1 MKKNAFENP
10 ETDINKRPEG
20 VIIERPLEM
29 DETKHVNGNFANLD
43 EDEEED
49 SEEDLVLGDEE
60 LEGGEDEFEVELDD
74 IDPDEDDFD
83 EDDLVIDT
91 DDEDEEDD
99 VL

>member
-1 MKKNAFENP
+1 MKKNVFGNS
-10 ETDINKRPEG
+10 ETDINKRPQG
-20 VIIERPLEM
+20 VVIERPLEK
-29 DETKHVNGNFANLD
+29 DETKHVNGSFANLD
-43 EDEEED
+43 EEEED

-60 LEGGEDEFEVELDD
+60 LEGDEDEFEVELDD

>member
-1 MKKNAFENP
+1 MKKNAFADS
-10 ETDINKRPEG
+10 ETQINKRPGE
-20 VIIERPLEM
+20 VIIEKPLEN
-29 DETKHVNGNFANLD
+29 DEAKHVHGNFANLD
-43 EDEEED
+43 EDEEDD

-60 LEGGEDEFEVELDD
+60 LEGDEEEFEVELDD

>member
-1 MKKNAFENP
+1 MKKNVFEKD
-10 ETDINKRPEG
+10 ERDINKRPEG
-20 VIIERPLEM
+20 VMIERPLEK

-43 EDEEED
+43 EDEDD

-60 LEGGEDEFEVELDD
+60 LEGDEEEFEVELDD